1 MQRRLV
7 KTIRATQVT
16 SVGHRMPEPVL
27 SVSERQSLADVADR
41 YGEVIA
47 LRSAGLS
54 PSEISRLAFVK
65 WRRATGS

>member
-16 SVGHRMPEPVL
+16 SVGNYVPEPVL
-27 SVSERQSLADVADR
+27 SHSELQALALVVDR
-41 YGEVIA
+41 YGDELA
-47 LRSAGLS
+47 LRGAGLS

-65 WRRATGS
+65 WRRANSC